1 MSSLFHTS
9 GFKYLTTSAALNVY
23 SSVQSS
29 AFRLIP
35 CHRTPSWN
43 FTKSFIAG
51 LFIQPKRNFSDKVW
65 IYSLLRH
72 IKREKPNSDKLSE
85 LGFSYRLRLQ
95 IELFKL
101 WEAYL
106 HFCAYIR
113 LLFYNVVLML
123 QMLPNSSEYTANI
136 IHKFQISKFIN
147 FI

>member
-51 LFIQPKRNFSDKVW
+51 LFVQPKRYFSDKVW
-65 IYSLLRH
+65 IYRFDKVQ
-72 IKREKPNSDKLSE
+72 KREKPNSDKLSE

-95 IELFKL
+95 IEFFKL

-106 HFCAYIR
+106 HFAHIR
-113 LLFYNVVLML
+113 FLNNVVKML
-123 QMLPNSSEYTANI
+123 QMLPNSSDNTANI
-136 IHKFQISKFIN
+136 THKFQISKSIN